1 MIEYIIWGI
10 APNGEYEI
18 PLYTKCVNMVQAV
31 KVKGILEKDHGCIKC
46 RVQVMNLSDAPDFAA
61 TITV

>member
-1 MIEYIIWGI
+1 
-10 APNGEYEI
+10 
-18 PLYTKCVNMVQAV
+18 MVQAV